1 MNTLGAGWGEA
12 GQPRDC
18 PPGGSGEA
26 LWLQD
31 AVRKHGDGG
40 IFPVLVI
47 LGAGPG
53 CRQSIGPL
61 GPMAL
66 QGGSLTGPLAFG
78 LAVTLGP

>member
-1 MNTLGAGWGEA
+1 MGTEEF
-12 GQPRDC
+12 
-18 PPGGSGEA
+18 S
-26 LWLQD
+26 
-31 AVRKHGDGG
+31 
-40 IFPVLVI
+40 VLAI

-66 QGGSLTGPLAFG
+66 QGGSLTGPLAFS